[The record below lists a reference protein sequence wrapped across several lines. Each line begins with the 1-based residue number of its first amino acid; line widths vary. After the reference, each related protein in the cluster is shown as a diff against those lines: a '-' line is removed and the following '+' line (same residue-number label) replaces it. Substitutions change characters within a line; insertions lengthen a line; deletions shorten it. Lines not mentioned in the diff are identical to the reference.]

1 LEAEGEN
8 SNKPILRLKNPNRF
22 RMQHKEEQARLDEQW
37 TRSRLIDEVY
47 LSLMS
52 IKDKHEEEGIRRR
65 KYEEQIRKKKMPIP
79 PHSSVIIVSL
89 KDLDAKV
96 KQELL
101 KDDAISRDFT
111 LKEAVGM
118 YV

>member
-1 LEAEGEN
+1 MEAEAEN
-8 SNKPILRLKNPNRF
+8 SNKPILRLKNLNRF

-65 KYEEQIRKKKMPIP
+65 KYEEQIRKKM
-79 PHSSVIIVSL
+79 
-89 KDLDAKV
+89 LDADTSPQLGHYGITKR
-96 KQELL
+96 L
-101 KDDAISRDFT
+101 
-111 LKEAVGM
+111 GC
-118 YV
+118 

>member
-1 LEAEGEN
+1 LEAEAEK

-52 IKDKHEEEGIRRR
+52 IKDKYEEEGIRRR
-65 KYEEQIRKKKMPIP
+65 KYEEQIRKKM
-79 PHSSVIIVSL
+79 
-89 KDLDAKV
+89 LDADTSPQFGHYRITKR
-96 KQELL
+96 L
-101 KDDAISRDFT
+101 
-111 LKEAVGM
+111 GC
-118 YV
+118 

>member
-1 LEAEGEN
+1 MEAEAEN

-65 KYEEQIRKKKMPIP
+65 KYEEQIRKKM
-79 PHSSVIIVSL
+79 
-89 KDLDAKV
+89 LDADTSPQLGHYGITKR
-96 KQELL
+96 L
-101 KDDAISRDFT
+101 
-111 LKEAVGM
+111 GC
-118 YV
+118 